1 MEELI
6 AAVRAYALAHY
17 EVKSWSYIVECFDDE
32 EIAEEIGNAKTPEG
46 AIGMV
51 GQWVDMHYSYAE
63 DIRNS

>member
-1 MEELI
+1 MKELI

-17 EVKSWSYIVECFDDE
+17 EVKSWSYIVEAFDDE
-32 EIAEEIGNAKTPEG
+32 EIAEEIGSAKTVEG

-51 GQWVDMHYSYAE
+51 GQWVDLHWSVAE